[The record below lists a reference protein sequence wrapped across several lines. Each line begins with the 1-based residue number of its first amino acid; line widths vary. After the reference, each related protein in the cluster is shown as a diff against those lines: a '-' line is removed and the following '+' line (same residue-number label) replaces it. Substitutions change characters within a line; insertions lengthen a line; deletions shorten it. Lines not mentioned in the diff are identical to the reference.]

1 MKIDVFNFE
10 NNLFDDKSIIV
21 ECTLELDN
29 EYIIKAMIN
38 NDCTDYSFINI
49 DIAHQVCE
57 VLKIS
62 SSKLNKSRE
71 VKKYDEKKIK
81 TSFISF
87 IHLWSFK
94 IILKTS
100 LLWWLSS

>member
-1 MKIDVFNFE
+1 
-10 NNLFDDKSIIV
+10 
-21 ECTLELDN
+21 
-29 EYIIKAMIN
+29 
-38 NDCTDYSFINI
+38 
-49 DIAHQVCE
+49 
-57 VLKIS
+57 
-62 SSKLNKSRE
+62 